1 MKHIVAGGLLL
12 TLLLGAP
19 PVPALQSAD
28 GKPISAAT
36 EDRLHFVEQLLTVS
50 SAARRVKASGDPD
63 VKTLYRAAR
72 ELYQRAVK
80 AMEDGDRDAAG
91 EALFYSTETMFRAVR
106 LTRADG
112 QAEKGSGKAERDV
125 QARLSSVEALMKA
138 LERIGQE
145 KGRADLVREV
155 RSATE
160 TALATAQAQ
169 MESNQPYSARKTLDA
184 AYVQIKA
191 AISQLR
197 SGDTLVRS
205 LHFESKRD
213 EYLYELDRNDTH
225 KMLVQLLLEE
235 KLQDPKARKRVQKY
249 LDRAVA
255 LRAEAEKLAEEGDY
269 AGAVTRLEE
278 STTQYVR
285 AIRNSGFYIP
295 G

>member
-1 MKHIVAGGLLL
+1 MKHIITGWLGLM
-12 TLLLGAP
+12 LLLGTPAAQ
-19 PVPALQSAD
+19 ALQSAD

-50 SAARRVKASGDPD
+50 SAARRVQASADPN

-72 ELYQRAVK
+72 ELYERAVK
-80 AMEDGDRDAAG
+80 AMENGDREAAG

-112 QAEKGSGKAERDV
+112 LAEKGQSKAERDV

-138 LERIGQE
+138 LERIGKE
-145 KGRADLVREV
+145 KGREDLVREV
-155 RSATE
+155 RGVTE

-205 LHFESKRD
+205 LHFETKRD

-249 LDRAVA
+249 LDQAA
-255 LRAEAEKLAEEGDY
+255 TLRAEAEKLAEEGDY

-278 STTQYVR
+278 STKQYVR

>member
-1 MKHIVAGGLLL
+1 MKHIVAGGWLLA
-12 TLLLGAP
+12 LLLGAP
-19 PVPALQSAD
+19 AAPALESAD

-112 QAEKGSGKAERDV
+112 QAEKGPGKAERDV

-145 KGRADLVREV
+145 KGREDLVREV
-155 RSATE
+155 RSVTE

-249 LDRAVA
+249 LDQAVA
-255 LRAEAEKLAEEGDY
+255 LRAEAEKLAERGDY